1 MSQSNSS
8 KQNGRQTKRA
18 RFEGAAKTQS
28 TNHTLLIVGG
38 IVAILASVLIGGAML
53 LALSQGAGKSGNVSA
68 APANPNPVST
78 TSGASGAGAAS
89 SSSPATVKTRYTAV
103 QAADG
108 AVRLPATTFD
118 DGKARFYSFVS
129 GSKSI
134 DFFVLKSSDGI
145 VRVAF
150 DACDVCW
157 PAHKG
162 YRQQGDLM
170 ICNNCGR
177 QFPSVQINEVQGGCN
192 PAPLIRAVDGTDL
205 VIRAADIAA
214 GAGYF

>member
-8 KQNGRQTKRA
+8 KQNDRQTKRA
-18 RFEGAAKTQS
+18 RFEGATKTQS

-38 IVAILASVLIGGAML
+38 VVAILAAVVIGGAML
-53 LALSQGAGKSGNVSA
+53 LALSQGAGRSGTVSA
-68 APANPNPVST
+68 APANPNPIST
-78 TSGASGAGAAS
+78 ASGASAAS
-89 SSSPATVKTRYTAV
+89 AASPATVKTRYTAV

-118 DGKARFYSFVS
+118 DGKAHFYSFVS
-129 GSKSI
+129 GGKSI
-134 DFFVLKSSDGI
+134 DLFILKSSDGV
-145 VRVAF
+145 VRAAF

-170 ICNNCGR
+170 ICNNCGQ
-177 QFPSVQINEVQGGCN
+177 QFPSLRINEVKGGCN
-192 PAPLIRAVDGTDL
+192 PSPLQRTVDGTDL
-205 VIRAADIAA
+205 VIGAADIAA